1 MALALF
7 VSRDTND
14 DNIMVGISLLQEL
27 ITSRGWE
34 STSIIILERLLTSLG
49 DLSLRIEVEE
59 ELIGR
64 IKQCVGNKNEK
75 VKIAAIKCVAKLAG
89 SQHHQTA
96 WKVLMEIIFGIE
108 NPETNQIQMAIGRGF
123 TLKNKVGC
131 DCRDDSTSPNLF
143 LGEAVVSL
151 GTGKAPSRTFEE
163 KNEEAKMRP
172 EVIEEV
178 IKRTFGN
185 SKAKTNGTG
194 IWLRIV
200 SKMF

>member
-108 NPETNQIQMAIGRGF
+108 NPETNQIQMAIG
-123 TLKNKVGC
+123 
-131 DCRDDSTSPNLF
+131 
-143 LGEAVVSL
+143 EAVVSL

-200 SKMF
+200 SKLF

>member
-1 MALALF
+1 MLRRLYYPVKLSKQTLKRIRKRFHWIVNQKAAIDDQLMTAIENQDKELFKVADLEINQQTAYQMALALF

-34 STSIIILERLLTSLG
+34 STSVIILERLLTSLG

-108 NPETNQIQMAIGRGF
+108 NPETNQIQMAIGR
-123 TLKNKVGC
+123 
-131 DCRDDSTSPNLF
+131 
-143 LGEAVVSL
+143 VVTQKILVS
-151 GTGKAPSRTFEE
+151 FEMV
-163 KNEEAKMRP
+163 K
-172 EVIEEV
+172 
-178 IKRTFGN
+178 
-185 SKAKTNGTG
+185 KT
-194 IWLRIV
+194 RR
-200 SKMF
+200 

>member
-34 STSIIILERLLTSLG
+34 STSVIILERLLTSLG
-49 DLSLRIEVEE
+49 DLSLRQVFILMLIGWRSQPIKTRELTQSIKMKTDLRIEVEE

-108 NPETNQIQMAIGRGF
+108 NPETNQIQMAIGGGKLNATRKRLS
-123 TLKNKVGC
+123 LKYN
-131 DCRDDSTSPNLF
+131 RDRDSLSHH
-143 LGEAVVSL
+143 
-151 GTGKAPSRTFEE
+151 KA
-163 KNEEAKMRP
+163 
-172 EVIEEV
+172 
-178 IKRTFGN
+178 G
-185 SKAKTNGTG
+185 
-194 IWLRIV
+194 
-200 SKMF
+200 

>member
-1 MALALF
+1 MRTNCQLMTANENQDKELFKVADLEINQQTAYQMALALF

-34 STSIIILERLLTSLG
+34 STSVIILERLLTSLG
-49 DLSLRIEVEE
+49 DISLRIEVEE

-108 NPETNQIQMAIGRGF
+108 NPETNQIQMAIGRLV
-123 TLKNKVGC
+123 TQKNFSFILDGQ
-131 DCRDDSTSPNLF
+131 TSKNLMPH
-143 LGEAVVSL
+143 SL
-151 GTGKAPSRTFEE
+151 SR
-163 KNEEAKMRP
+163 
-172 EVIEEV
+172 
-178 IKRTFGN
+178 
-185 SKAKTNGTG
+185 
-194 IWLRIV
+194 
-200 SKMF
+200 

>member
-7 VSRDTND
+7 VSRDTNE

-34 STSIIILERLLTSLG
+34 STSVIILERLLTSLG

-108 NPETNQIQMAIGRGF
+108 NPETNQIQMAIGRVVTHLG
-123 TLKNKVGC
+123 KK
-131 DCRDDSTSPNLF
+131 PNIF

-151 GTGKAPSRTFEE
+151 GTGKAPARTFEE

-200 SKMF
+200 SKGSKINGKRSA

>member
-34 STSIIILERLLTSLG
+34 STSVIILERLLTSLG

-108 NPETNQIQMAIGRGF
+108 NPETNQIQMAIGRAVTRLG
-123 TLKNKVGC
+123 KIQ
-131 DCRDDSTSPNLF
+131 NLF

-151 GTGKAPSRTFEE
+151 GTGKAPARTFEE

-200 SKMF
+200 SKGSKINGSGSA

>member
-1 MALALF
+1 MLRRLYYPVKLSKQTLKHIRKRFHWIANQKAANDDQLMTANENPDKELFKVADLEINQQTAYQMALALF

-34 STSIIILERLLTSLG
+34 STSVIILERLLTSLG

-108 NPETNQIQMAIGRGF
+108 NPETNQIQMAIGR
-123 TLKNKVGC
+123 
-131 DCRDDSTSPNLF
+131 
-143 LGEAVVSL
+143 VV
-151 GTGKAPSRTFEE
+151 TQK
-163 KNEEAKMRP
+163 
-172 EVIEEV
+172 I
-178 IKRTFGN
+178 
-185 SKAKTNGTG
+185 
-194 IWLRIV
+194 
-200 SKMF
+200 

>member
-7 VSRDTND
+7 VSRDTNE

-34 STSIIILERLLTSLG
+34 STSVIILERLLTSLG

-108 NPETNQIQMAIGRGF
+108 NPETNQIQMAIGRVVTHLG
-123 TLKNKVGC
+123 KK
-131 DCRDDSTSPNLF
+131 PNIF

-151 GTGKAPSRTFEE
+151 GTGKAPARTFEE

-200 SKMF
+200 SKGSKINGKRLA

>member
-34 STSIIILERLLTSLG
+34 STSVIILERLLTSLG

-108 NPETNQIQMAIGRGF
+108 NPETNQIQMAIGRVVTHLG
-123 TLKNKVGC
+123 KK
-131 DCRDDSTSPNLF
+131 PNLF

-151 GTGKAPSRTFEE
+151 GTGKAPARTFEE

-200 SKMF
+200 SKGSKINGSGSA

>member
-34 STSIIILERLLTSLG
+34 STSVIILERLLTSLG

-89 SQHHQTA
+89 SQHH
-96 WKVLMEIIFGIE
+96 
-108 NPETNQIQMAIGRGF
+108 
-123 TLKNKVGC
+123 
-131 DCRDDSTSPNLF
+131 
-143 LGEAVVSL
+143 
-151 GTGKAPSRTFEE
+151 
-163 KNEEAKMRP
+163 
-172 EVIEEV
+172 
-178 IKRTFGN
+178 
-185 SKAKTNGTG
+185 
-194 IWLRIV
+194 
-200 SKMF
+200 